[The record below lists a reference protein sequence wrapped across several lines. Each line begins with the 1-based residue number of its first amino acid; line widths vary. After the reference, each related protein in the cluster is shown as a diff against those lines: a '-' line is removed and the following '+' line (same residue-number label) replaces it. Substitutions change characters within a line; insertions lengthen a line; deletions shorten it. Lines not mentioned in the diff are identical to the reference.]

1 MAIIKGKQLT
11 GSLKVGNVTGSI
23 TSTASFGRL
32 TLVDSGSAID
42 SVGTSSLST
51 IYADGG
57 VGIGTTQLNGE
68 SLRVV
73 GDIGATGNLQV
84 SGNIETSGSIIARE
98 FRTEFV
104 NSSIIFSSGSTQF
117 GDTQDDVHRFT
128 GSIESSGSFELSRE
142 PVKGFNYLARASEG
156 PVIAPGSAHTFTA
169 LAASKTTNHP
179 YYDSGSGNAYVIDG
193 VETPFLYLTEG
204 YYKFDYSGASSHPLR
219 FYFDAAKTTQY
230 DPSSHVSVAGNVI
243 TLNPFF
249 IGLSKIS
256 RANPCLSSLI
266 LYFSNACLG

>member
-1 MAIIKGKQLT
+1 MAILKGKQLS
-11 GSLKVGNVTGSI
+11 GSLKVTNVTGSI
-23 TSTASFGRL
+23 VSTASFGRL

-42 SVGTSSLST
+42 SVVTSSLST

-57 VGIGTTQLNGE
+57 VGIGTTELNGE

-98 FRTEFV
+98 FKTEFV
-104 NSSIIFSSGSTQF
+104 SSSIIFTSGSTKF

-156 PVIAPGSAHTFTA
+156 QVIAPGSAHTFTA
-169 LAASKTTNHP
+169 LAASKTSNHP
-179 YYDSGSGNAYVIDG
+179 YHDQWLA
-193 VETPFLYLTEG
+193 L
-204 YYKFDYSGASSHPLR
+204 AS
-219 FYFDAAKTTQY
+219 
-230 DPSSHVSVAGNVI
+230 
-243 TLNPFF
+243 
-249 IGLSKIS
+249 
-256 RANPCLSSLI
+256 
-266 LYFSNACLG
+266 

>member
-84 SGNIETSGSIIARE
+84 SGNI
-98 FRTEFV
+98 
-104 NSSIIFSSGSTQF
+104 
-117 GDTQDDVHRFT
+117 
-128 GSIESSGSFELSRE
+128 
-142 PVKGFNYLARASEG
+142 
-156 PVIAPGSAHTFTA
+156 
-169 LAASKTTNHP
+169 
-179 YYDSGSGNAYVIDG
+179 
-193 VETPFLYLTEG
+193 
-204 YYKFDYSGASSHPLR
+204 
-219 FYFDAAKTTQY
+219 
-230 DPSSHVSVAGNVI
+230 
-243 TLNPFF
+243 
-249 IGLSKIS
+249 
-256 RANPCLSSLI
+256 
-266 LYFSNACLG
+266 

>member
-51 IYADGG
+51 IYANGG

-128 GSIESSGSFELSRE
+128 GSIEFRQ
-142 PVKGFNYLARASEG
+142 F
-156 PVIAPGSAHTFTA
+156 
-169 LAASKTTNHP
+169 
-179 YYDSGSGNAYVIDG
+179 
-193 VETPFLYLTEG
+193 
-204 YYKFDYSGASSHPLR
+204 
-219 FYFDAAKTTQY
+219 
-230 DPSSHVSVAGNVI
+230 
-243 TLNPFF
+243 
-249 IGLSKIS
+249 
-256 RANPCLSSLI
+256 
-266 LYFSNACLG
+266 